1 LLDFEILMLVLTIII
16 GFSIVWSTLALG
28 ISPMPSSKKAREAML
43 KLSENTGIGPVFEL
57 GSGWGNLLIPLAKK
71 YPYRKIVGYELSIFP
86 WLTTAIMVKVL
97 DLKNVQVHRKN
108 YLNEDLSDAS
118 VIICYLFPAGMLS
131 IENKLKIDSEKL
143 QYLISN
149 NFSLPSHKPFK
160 TIQLNDLYKSP
171 VNMYHFKSKKN

>member
-1 LLDFEILMLVLTIII
+1 
-16 GFSIVWSTLALG
+16 
-28 ISPMPSSKKAREAML
+28 
-43 KLSENTGIGPVFEL
+43 
-57 GSGWGNLLIPLAKK
+57 
-71 YPYRKIVGYELSIFP
+71 
-86 WLTTAIMVKVL
+86 MVKVL

-118 VIICYLFPAGMLS
+118 VIICYLLSVICYLFPAGMLS

-149 NFSLPSHKPFK
+149 NVSLPSHKPYE

-171 VNMYHFKSKKN
+171 VYI